1 MNEFLVALAEGKAFD
16 WISNHGYELSKAD
29 LIAIIKELLYAI
41 HKLGIFD
48 DEHDILQTAYEE
60 LHDMYGGNENEER

>member
-16 WISNHGYELSKAD
+16 WVSNQGHELSKAD
-29 LIAIIKELLYAI
+29 LVAIIKELLYAI

-48 DEHDILQTAYEE
+48 DKDDILQVAYEE
-60 LHDMYGGNENEER
+60 LFDMYGGKRK